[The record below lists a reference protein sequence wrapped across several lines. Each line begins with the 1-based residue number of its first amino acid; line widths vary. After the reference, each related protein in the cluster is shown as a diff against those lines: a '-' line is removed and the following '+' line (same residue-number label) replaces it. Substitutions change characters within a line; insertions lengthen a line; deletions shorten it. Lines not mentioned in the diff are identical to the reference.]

1 MFWYSREVK
10 NVFLALLC
18 ATAFTGCLDGLFDE
32 DSPFSYSVDDLVG
45 TWSTTTTWDPDGDPL
60 TEGVESRGVMAFSYM
75 NGSVELTSLLGPN
88 DEELLNE
95 LNTTVHWELFQGGLV
110 SLELEREFD
119 LFGDLVIA
127 TNVYQGWLDLT
138 KQNMLGDATHD
149 SERNSI
155 PEDSYTGIFQAHK

>member
-60 TEGVESRGVMAFSYM
+60 TEGVESSGAMVFPYGNSSA
-75 NGSVELTSLLGPN
+75 ELTSLFGPN
-88 DEELLNE
+88 DEE
-95 LNTTVHWELFQGGLV
+95 
-110 SLELEREFD
+110 FD
-119 LFGDLVIA
+119 LSSAVVIA
-127 TNVYQGWLDLT
+127 TNVYQGWSDLT

-149 SERNSI
+149 SGRNSI